1 MIGIYSLI
9 IIRFIH
15 SIWSLLD
22 SHDSDVIHQMA
33 KIYFRHLI
41 SIIMCSADV
50 LILNIASPNLSQ
62 TLRNDLN
69 FQKEKSALGEKLWQ
83 RAY

>member
-1 MIGIYSLI
+1 
-9 IIRFIH
+9 
-15 SIWSLLD
+15 
-22 SHDSDVIHQMA
+22 
-33 KIYFRHLI
+33 
-41 SIIMCSADV
+41 MCSADV